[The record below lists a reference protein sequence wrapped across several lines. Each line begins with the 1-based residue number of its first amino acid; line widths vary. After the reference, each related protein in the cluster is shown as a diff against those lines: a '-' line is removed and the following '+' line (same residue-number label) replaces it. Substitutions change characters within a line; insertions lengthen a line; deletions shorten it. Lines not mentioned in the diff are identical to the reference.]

1 MIPFLSEDFLL
12 TGQTARVLYHDFAER
27 MPIFDFHSHLP
38 LEDIASNRRFQ
49 NLTQIRLQGYHYKW
63 RAMRA
68 SGVDEKFIAG
78 DASDEEKFHAW
89 AQTVP
94 KTLGNPLFLWTHLEP
109 KRYFGV
115 SGKLLCRESAM
126 GKHESCSYMLRTG
139 PFRAQDLLERMN
151 VKVLFTTQDPL
162 QELSSHLLLQENES
176 FPVKVLPCFRPDRAM
191 EVDDTERFLPWLE
204 KLQDRSQVE
213 ITDHSSRLKALD
225 QRHRAFRLAGCRAS
239 DQGLDRVYCKP
250 FDQRDA
256 DAALK
261 KALRLERP
269 IERET
274 TAYRTA
280 GL

>member
-38 LEDIASNRRFQ
+38 LEDIAPNRRFQ
-49 NLTQIRLQGYHYKW
+49 NLTRMWLQGNHYKW

-78 DASDEEKFHAW
+78 DATDEEKFHAW

-151 VKVLFTTQDPL
+151 
-162 QELSSHLLLQENES
+162 
-176 FPVKVLPCFRPDRAM
+176 VKVLPCFRPDRAM

-269 IERET
+269 TERET